1 MEFSLITWALLIS
14 AVLALGQ
21 YALLA
26 RAHHSERGLG
36 TIACGGSLLTV
47 GGLAFGLLLNTP
59 YCTFAGLLWLSG
71 LLLLLAG
78 TRRFFA
84 RPALLGWWAAS
95 LGVASLVLFAQCLAL
110 ITTQTTLHL
119 LCLITVSLWL
129 MIAFETRHADND
141 EQWALPR
148 GLLMAILVIFAVTFM
163 ALGLYLVPSEN
174 LYTTLLITLLISHIM
189 LPYCYHNALSHRL
202 HTRLVKLVRY
212 DALTG
217 LLNRRGIEESAIR
230 ELRRAQKYQQSF
242 AMVYVNLKQFQE
254 INQRYGFAAGDSA
267 LRKSARALKEIA
279 NGSCNSIGRFT
290 GNDFILLCSNTP
302 IQQIRTMMLEIE
314 LAINALQIE
323 HSDSSFHLSCI
334 VNVVRSGIDGETV
347 YELLNSAQVL
357 IQKRKAST
365 APSKTSASQQDVGAL
380 LTKIQSNKSIGID
393 IDSKPKPA

>member
-1 MEFSLITWALLIS
+1 MEFSLINWVILIS
-14 AVLALGQ
+14 GVLAMAQ

-36 TIACGGSLLTV
+36 TIAFG
-47 GGLAFGLLLNTP
+47 GGLLAAGGVAFALLCSGT
-59 YCTFAGLLWLSG
+59 YCTLAGFVWISG

-84 RPALLGWWAAS
+84 RPALLGWWASS
-95 LGVASLVLFAQCLAL
+95 LGFAAL
-110 ITTQTTLHL
+110 ILLAQGAMLITQAIALHL
-119 LCLITVSLWL
+119 LCLITVPLWL

-148 GLLMAILVIFAVTFM
+148 SLLMAVLVIFALSFL
-163 ALGLYLVPSEN
+163 ALGLGIVPSEN
-174 LYTTLLITLLISHIM
+174 LHLTVLITLLISQLV

-202 HTRLVKLVRY
+202 HTRLIKLVRY

-217 LLNRRGIEESAIR
+217 LLNRRGVEESAIR
-230 ELRRAQKYQQSF
+230 ELRRAQKYHQSF
-242 AMVYVNLKQFQE
+242 AMIYVNLKQFQE

-267 LRKSARALKEIA
+267 LRKSARALKDIVSDS
-279 NGSCNSIGRFT
+279 GISIGRFT

-302 IQQIRTMMLEIE
+302 MQQIRNMMLEIE

-334 VNVVRSGIDGETV
+334 VNVVKAGTDGDTV
-347 YELLNSAQVL
+347 YELFNSAQAL
-357 IQKRKAST
+357 MQKRKAAAT
-365 APSKTSASQQDVGAL
+365 PSKTAAAQQDVGAL
-380 LTKIQSNKSIGID
+380 LSKIQTSNRIS
-393 IDSKPKPA
+393 SNSNPEAA